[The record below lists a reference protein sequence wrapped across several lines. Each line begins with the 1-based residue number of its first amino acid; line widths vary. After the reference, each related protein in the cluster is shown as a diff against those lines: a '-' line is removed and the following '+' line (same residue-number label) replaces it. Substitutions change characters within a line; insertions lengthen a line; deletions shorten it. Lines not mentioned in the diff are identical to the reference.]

1 MLDVSTEEI
10 EARSAWVLKKL
21 NSLAARYK
29 HKGQIIIP
37 PRPIKDVKFHGEL
50 EIEFGQ
56 RRYPNGL
63 LAFYLDNLDIYEGL
77 SRYEL
82 FKVDEGFYRTL
93 SRAGLLELVIPE
105 NLNARQPNEEEMMEI
120 YNIYMAFNKNARTA
134 TKHLPWSEPTIRK
147 YGNAIKAIREVRT
160 INQGISIEEVVKI
173 ISLGSRRKRIANAL
187 KISKKVGHKRET
199 VTKYLKAAG
208 FRLKPGNPGYDQSVV
223 KEAVQTYRVCNGNV
237 AEVSRSLGRS
247 YKNIKHHL
255 EKEGL
260 PALGLDQ
267 SLSFK
272 DREKIRTSHLENGGI
287 YAEVAR
293 DTGFH
298 IETVT
303 KYCKLMDLPSGRK
316 KQYDDDEVFTTFNEC
331 GCGIIKTSRKLG
343 IRKETVKEALVRK
356 GVYFPEKK
364 QPLSQE
370 VARQAFDQYE
380 GNANEA
386 ARKGTY
392 SNKTYMRKWK
402 RLGLV

>member
-1 MLDVSTEEI
+1 MKHENFVYATIRSYELPEKLEKKVLKIVEGGIEKECLTSPQSQYNYIDKIVSIYQRRWGEGKEVRFDETQFEDGKRTKHEAISDETYEPSGLIERFEEEPNYVTISDAFTQLEDQFDNVSLEFLKRALQQTGEVVLDVSTEEI

-82 FKVDEGFYRTL
+82 FKVDEGFYQTL

-187 KISKKVGHKRET
+187 KISKKVGHKRPFN
-199 VTKYLKAAG
+199 G
-208 FRLKPGNPGYDQSVV
+208 FL
-223 KEAVQTYRVCNGNV
+223 
-237 AEVSRSLGRS
+237 
-247 YKNIKHHL
+247 
-255 EKEGL
+255 
-260 PALGLDQ
+260 
-267 SLSFK
+267 
-272 DREKIRTSHLENGGI
+272 
-287 YAEVAR
+287 
-293 DTGFH
+293 
-298 IETVT
+298 
-303 KYCKLMDLPSGRK
+303 
-316 KQYDDDEVFTTFNEC
+316 
-331 GCGIIKTSRKLG
+331 
-343 IRKETVKEALVRK
+343 
-356 GVYFPEKK
+356 
-364 QPLSQE
+364 
-370 VARQAFDQYE
+370 
-380 GNANEA
+380 
-386 ARKGTY
+386 
-392 SNKTYMRKWK
+392 
-402 RLGLV
+402 